1 MTFAA
6 FLEAAWNDHG
16 DRPQEV
22 ADRLA
27 ASLSLVEAPENI
39 APFARLLTHVF
50 GEHLGQW
57 HRGIALLDSLR
68 ALPAYDGSSAVDG
81 ALTRSAATLR
91 YAGGENSVLASLSTE
106 TRVEVLATAAS
117 AFAGRK
123 EFGRAVAAY
132 EEALRLAHTGLPSKS
147 PAIRALAVGGN
158 NLAAALEEKADRD
171 ISETE
176 GMIVAANGGLRYWK
190 EAGTWLEEERA
201 EYQLAR
207 SLLQAGKPAAA
218 IQSAWRC
225 VDICKQNDAPAFEQ
239 FRGYAVL
246 ALAQRDAGD
255 ADLFEESRTHA
266 MAIFGQL
273 PDDEKLWC
281 RSEVDELGGFKI

>member
-6 FLEAAWNDHG
+6 FLETAWNDHG

-27 ASLSLVEAPENI
+27 ASLSIVEAPENI
-39 APFARLLTHVF
+39 PPFARLVTHVY

-57 HRGIALLDSLR
+57 HGGIELLDSLR
-68 ALPAYDGSSAVDG
+68 GLPAFDGSAAVAG
-81 ALTRSAATLR
+81 ALARNVATLR
-91 YAGGENSVLASLSTE
+91 FVGGDSSVLAPLPTE

-123 EFGRAVAAY
+123 DFSRAIAAY
-132 EEALRLAHTGLPSKS
+132 EEALRLAHTGLPAKS

-158 NLAAALEEKADRD
+158 NLAAALEEKMDRN

-176 GMIVAANGGLRYWK
+176 GMVLAANGGLRYWK

-201 EYQLAR
+201 EYRLAR
-207 SLLQAGKPAAA
+207 SLLQAGNPAAA

-225 VDICKQNDAPAFEQ
+225 LDICKQNDAPAFEQ
-239 FRGYAVL
+239 FCGYAVL
-246 ALAQRDAGD
+246 ALAQRAAGD

-273 PDDEKLWC
+273 PDNEKLWC
-281 RSEVDELGGFKI
+281 KSEVDELGGFKL

>member
-6 FLEAAWNDHG
+6 FLEAAWNDHA
-16 DRPQEV
+16 DHPQEV
-22 ADRLA
+22 ADRLEN
-27 ASLSLVEAPENI
+27 SLSVVAAPENV

-57 HRGIALLDSLR
+57 HRGVALLASLR
-68 ALPAYDGSSAVDG
+68 ALPANDGSLPVEG
-81 ALTRSAATLR
+81 ALTRSVATLR
-91 YAGGENSVLASLSTE
+91 YVGGENSVLAPLSAE
-106 TRVEVLATAAS
+106 MRVEVLATAAS

-123 EFGRAVAAY
+123 EFGRAIAAY
-132 EEALRLAHTGLPSKS
+132 AEALQLAQAGVPAKS

-158 NLAAALEEKADRD
+158 NLAAALEEKEDRD
-171 ISETE
+171 EDETE

-207 SLLQAGKPAAA
+207 CLLQAGNPAAA

-225 VDICKQNDAPAFEQ
+225 VEVCKRNNAPAFEQ
-239 FRGYAVL
+239 FRGHAVL

-255 ADLFEESRTHA
+255 ADLFEVSRQQA
-266 MAIFGQL
+266 LALFEQL
-273 PDDEKLWC
+273 PQDEKKSA
-281 RSEVDELGGFKI
+281 RSGADELAPHR

>member
-6 FLEAAWNDHG
+6 FLEAAWNDHS

-27 ASLSLVEAPENI
+27 ASLSVVEAPENI

-57 HRGIALLDSLR
+57 HRGVELLDSLR
-68 ALPAYDGSSAVDG
+68 ALPAYDGSSVVEG
-81 ALTRSAATLR
+81 ALARSVATLR

-123 EFGRAVAAY
+123 EFGRAIAAY
-132 EEALRLAHTGLPSKS
+132 EEALQLAHTALPSKS

-176 GMIVAANGGLRYWK
+176 GMIVAANGGLTYWK

-201 EYQLAR
+201 LYRLAR
-207 SLLQAGKPAAA
+207 SHLQAGNLAAA

-225 VDICKQNDAPAFEQ
+225 VDICKENNAPAFEQ

-246 ALAQRDAGD
+246 ALAQRDAQD
-255 ADLFEESRTHA
+255 ADPFEVSRRQALALFE
-266 MAIFGQL
+266 QL
-273 PDDEKLWC
+273 PQDEKQWAQ
-281 RSEVDELGGFKI
+281 SEADELAPRR

>member
-27 ASLSLVEAPENI
+27 TSLSVIEAPENI
-39 APFARLLTHVF
+39 PPFARLVTHVF

-57 HRGIALLDSLR
+57 HRGTELLESLR
-68 ALPAYDGSSAVDG
+68 GLPAFDGSATVSG
-81 ALTRSAATLR
+81 ALVRSVATLR
-91 YAGGENSVLASLSTE
+91 FVGGESSVLESLSTE
-106 TRVEVLATAAS
+106 TRVEVLGTAAS

-123 EFGRAVAAY
+123 EFGRAIAAY
-132 EEALRLAHTGLPSKS
+132 MEALQLAHTGLPSKS

-158 NLAAALEEKADRD
+158 NLAAALEEKTDRD
-171 ISETE
+171 DAETE

-201 EYQLAR
+201 LYRLAR
-207 SLLQAGKPAAA
+207 SHLQAGNPAAA
-218 IQSAWRC
+218 IQSAWEC
-225 VDICKQNDAPAFEQ
+225 VEVCKQNNAPAFEQ
-239 FRGYAVL
+239 FCGYAVL

-255 ADLFEESRTHA
+255 ADLFEESRKQA
-266 MAIFGQL
+266 MAIFEQL
-273 PDDEKLWC
+273 PDNEKMSC
-281 RSEVDELGGFKI
+281 KSEVDELGGFKI